1 MTPDIASDD
10 FYLRLGLVPEATQ
23 DDVRRAYRALVRQYT
38 PERAPEEFKR
48 VRQAY
53 ETLSDA
59 ATRRQYDQRLD
70 PALSALFES
79 AMKAMKEE
87 NYQAAVEPLRQV
99 LAARLDMAIARNQLG
114 VCFLHLNESERALG
128 EFQHLIREGSASP
141 GVYANAGHA
150 QRLLQQFEEA
160 GRSFERA
167 VDLATM
173 QLQDATP
180 YVLGAVDCLVD
191 RGLVA
196 EARSRLTEAIGE
208 GKVAFNHLRYLTRLL
223 ELCIGQEDST
233 PVNKLLAQLRGLG
246 SEPEEQQYVAWRLG
260 QIAFQLLRAGN
271 FAYGRRVALVGAM
284 LQPHDADY
292 AALSEVALHLAARN
306 DEQVLQL
313 VTSHLSFA
321 PDGALYALRT
331 HLESQVIR
339 PPAVAPPSAVDAVR
353 RNMIIWG
360 VLVLVVSLFKAVF
373 NTGPGS
379 YAPAPYYPPP
389 RHATATDL
397 VGGTLLGSAPAA
409 RVSSLPAAITAPPS
423 HTAVRPSGYYQAE
436 VVDPFAQ
443 RTPYAALG
451 DSIETIKVRIQE
463 LERQMAT
470 MDADAP
476 AANRSGGT
484 SARYDS
490 LLDERNRF
498 VKRRNALRSRRA
510 AMPADPPSHP

>member
-1 MTPDIASDD
+1 
-10 FYLRLGLVPEATQ
+10 
-23 DDVRRAYRALVRQYT
+23 
-38 PERAPEEFKR
+38 
-48 VRQAY
+48 
-53 ETLSDA
+53 
-59 ATRRQYDQRLD
+59 
-70 PALSALFES
+70 
-79 AMKAMKEE
+79 MKAMKEE
-87 NYQAAVEPLRQV
+87 NYQAAVEPLQQV
-99 LAARLDMAIARNQLG
+99 LAARPDMAIARNQVG

-150 QRLLQQFEEA
+150 QKLLQQFEEA

-180 YVLGAVDCLVD
+180 FVLGAVDCLVD

-196 EARSRLTEAIGE
+196 EARSRLTEAIGAE
-208 GKVAFNHLRYLTRLL
+208 RKVAFNHLRYLTRLL

-233 PVNKLLAQLRGLG
+233 AVNKLLAQLRWLG
-246 SEPEEQQYVAWRLG
+246 SEPEEQQYVAWMLG
-260 QIAFQLLRAGN
+260 QIAFQLVRAGN
-271 FAYGRRVALVGAM
+271 FAYGRRVALVGAI

-306 DEQVLQL
+306 DQQVLQL

-331 HLESQVIR
+331 YVESQGIR

-353 RNMIIWG
+353 RNVIIWG
-360 VLVLVVSLFKAVF
+360 VLVLVVPLFKALF

-379 YAPAPYYPPP
+379 YDPAPYYPPP

-409 RVSSLPAAITAPPS
+409 RVSSLPAAITAPPPL
-423 HTAVRPSGYYQAE
+423 TAVRPSEYYQAE
-436 VVDPFAQ
+436 VVDPFAE

-451 DSIETIKVRIQE
+451 DSIEAIKVRIQE

-470 MDADAP
+470 MEADAP

-498 VKRRNALRSRRA
+498 VNRRNALRSRRA
-510 AMPADPPSHP
+510 AVPADPPSHP

>member
-1 MTPDIASDD
+1 MTPDLASDD

-87 NYQAAVEPLRQV
+87 NYQAAVEPLQQV
-99 LAARLDMAIARNQLG
+99 LAARPDMAIARNQVG

-150 QRLLQQFEEA
+150 QKLLQQFEEA

-167 VDLATM
+167 ADLATM

-180 YVLGAVDCLVD
+180 FVLGAVDCLVD

-196 EARSRLTEAIGE
+196 EARSRLTEAIGAE
-208 GKVAFNHLRYLTRLL
+208 RKVAFNHLRYLTRLL

-233 PVNKLLAQLRGLG
+233 AVNKLLAQLRGLG

-260 QIAFQLLRAGN
+260 QIAFQLVRAGN

-284 LQPHDADY
+284 LQPHDADF

-331 HLESQVIR
+331 YLESQGVR
-339 PPAVAPPSAVDAVR
+339 PPPVAPPSAVDAVR
-353 RNMIIWG
+353 RNVIIWG
-360 VLVLVVSLFKAVF
+360 VLVLVVSVFRAVF
-373 NTGPGS
+373 DTPD
-379 YAPAPYYPPP
+379 PAPYYPPP

-397 VGGTLLGSAPAA
+397 VGETLLGSEPAA
-409 RVSSLPAAITAPPS
+409 RVSPLPAVLTAPPPL
-423 HTAVRPSGYYQAE
+423 TAVRPSNYYQAE
-436 VVDPFAQ
+436 VVDPFAE

-451 DSIETIKVRIQE
+451 DSIEGIKVRIQE
-463 LERQMAT
+463 LERQMAI
-470 MDADAP
+470 MEPDAP

-490 LLDERNRF
+490 LLNERNRF
-498 VKRRNALRSRRA
+498 VNRGNALRSRRA